1 MAKEFTFLGKVAA
14 KVAENGWKKG
24 KKRQP
29 DLGGWDS
36 EGMRTIPTGRW
47 PAFIPEENAE
57 GGRGIQQLAHLK
69 ESEVGH
75 PSIHSLK
82 QYKSEGEIVQFAV
95 VGG

>member
-36 EGMRTIPTGRW
+36 EGMRTIPTGR
-47 PAFIPEENAE
+47 
-57 GGRGIQQLAHLK
+57 
-69 ESEVGH
+69 
-75 PSIHSLK
+75 
-82 QYKSEGEIVQFAV
+82 
-95 VGG
+95 